1 LDDHQATDA
10 LSTFG
15 FLLKDVSRLFS
26 RNFERRCA
34 EIGLTLPQCRVL
46 GYLQRNEG
54 ISQARLAE
62 LTDSDP
68 MTLGR
73 LLARMEAGA
82 LVERRRDPNDGRAH
96 SLHLGPKSGPLL
108 GQIWRLSDR
117 ARAEALAGLDA
128 AARSQLVTLLQ
139 RIRGNLEDL
148 MPGAATHGNSPE
160 RPATSNGAAPRR
172 AQRKAA

>member
-1 LDDHQATDA
+1 MDSRQAIDA
-10 LSTFG
+10 LSNFG

-26 RNFERRCA
+26 RNFERHSA

-82 LVERRRDPNDGRAH
+82 LVERRQDPSDGRAH
-96 SLHLGPKSGPLL
+96 CLSLGPRAAPLL
-108 GQIWRLSDR
+108 DEIWRLSERTR
-117 ARAEALAGLDA
+117 AAALTGLDA
-128 AARSQLVTLLQ
+128 ADRGQLMALLQ
-139 RIRGNLEDL
+139 RIRDNLDVPT
-148 MPGAATHGNSPE
+148 PGAAETD
-160 RPATSNGAAPRR
+160 RDPAAFAAPRR
-172 AQRKAA
+172 AQRHSA

>member
-1 LDDHQATDA
+1 LDSRQAIDA
-10 LSTFG
+10 LSNFG

-26 RNFERRCA
+26 HHFERHCA
-34 EIGLTLPQCRVL
+34 EIGLTLAQCRVL

-82 LVERRRDPNDGRAH
+82 LVERQTDPGDGRAH
-96 SLHLGPKSGPLL
+96 RLCLGPKAAPLL
-108 GQIWRLSDR
+108 DEIWRLSECTR
-117 ARAEALAGLDA
+117 ARALTGLDVA
-128 AARSQLVTLLQ
+128 DRGQLLALLQ
-139 RIRGNLEDL
+139 RVRDNLDAPMSEAAERDRRGK
-148 MPGAATHGNSPE
+148 ARSTAQ
-160 RPATSNGAAPRR
+160 RR
-172 AQRKAA
+172 ARPNAS